1 MITILINNKFTKEKD
16 ANVSLLSNISRGYGL
31 FETLRTY
38 KHTKLFKEKDHLK
51 RMMDS
56 AKLIDLK
63 VKYSTSEIL
72 KMLQKVIAKSPHK
85 IQRIK
90 IMALEKKLVIISSPL
105 KVNKKIYDGVKCKS
119 IKCTRDLPE
128 IKSISYLA
136 SFLSHEKAIK
146 EGYFDAILIDKDN
159 EVYEGAYS
167 NIFWFEGKYLCTR
180 SDKILPGITRKII
193 LEISPFKIKFKKIKL
208 SQLKKK
214 SGIFLTTS
222 ISGIVPVAA
231 IDYTKLK
238 RQEPGTYTK
247 ILIQKY
253 QECIKKHCS

>member
-1 MITILINNKFTKEKD
+1 MTIILINNKFTEEKD

-31 FETLRTY
+31 FETLRTHEN
-38 KHTKLFKEKDHLK
+38 KKLFRPKDHLK
-51 RMMDS
+51 RILES

-63 VKYSTSEIL
+63 IKYSPSKIL
-72 KMLQKVIAKSPHK
+72 KMLQEVIAKSPHK

-90 IMALEKKLVIISSPL
+90 IMALEKKLVIISTPL
-105 KVNKKIYDGVKCKS
+105 KVSKKIYNGVKCKS
-119 IKCTRDLPE
+119 IKCTRSLPE

-136 SFLSHEKAIK
+136 SFLSHEKAVK
-146 EGYFDAILIDKDN
+146 EGYFDAILIDENN

-167 NIFWFEGKYLCTR
+167 NIFWFEGTYLCTR
-180 SDKILPGITRKII
+180 ADKILPGITRKIV

-214 SGIFLTTS
+214 SEIFLTTS
-222 ISGIVPVAA
+222 ISGIIPVTA
-231 IDYTKLK
+231 IDNTELK
-238 RQEPGTYTK
+238 RREPGANTK

-253 QECIKKHCS
+253 HECIKKHCS